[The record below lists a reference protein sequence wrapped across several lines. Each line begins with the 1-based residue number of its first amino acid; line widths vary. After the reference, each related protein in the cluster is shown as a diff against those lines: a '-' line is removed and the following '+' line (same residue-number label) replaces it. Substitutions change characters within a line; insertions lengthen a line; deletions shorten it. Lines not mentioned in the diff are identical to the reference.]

1 MLYYWIPGCI
11 VGCTLSNSKMFTFFT
26 ILEGDLFDG
35 PPERSAS
42 RSMEE
47 TGFYEGA
54 SSKLKSKFTPAGLAS

>member
-1 MLYYWIPGCI
+1 
-11 VGCTLSNSKMFTFFT
+11 MFTFFT